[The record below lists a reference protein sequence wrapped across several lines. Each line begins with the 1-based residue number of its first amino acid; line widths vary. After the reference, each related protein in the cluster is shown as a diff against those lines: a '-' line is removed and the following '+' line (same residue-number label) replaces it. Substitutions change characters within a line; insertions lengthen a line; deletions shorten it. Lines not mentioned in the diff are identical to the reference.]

1 MILLNALKRL
11 IYGATTHFSIIQSSC
26 ALRGTSFTSLWT
38 ERMEYP
44 CQIVALEI
52 KVEGNN
58 KAEFRICTDSHGKIF
73 PFADTNTVPNGIVN
87 IIPVDVAAGE
97 LLSIEVK
104 GMSASDKFVV
114 ILSELNIIER
124 R

>member
-26 ALRGTSFTSLWT
+26 ALQGASFISLWT

-52 KVEGNN
+52 KVEN
-58 KAEFRICTDSHGKIF
+58 KHQTMWRIIVDGEKVF
-73 PFADTNTVPNGIVN
+73 PFADENSVADGLVHVM
-87 IIPVDVAAGE
+87 PVEVAAGSMV
-97 LLSIEVK
+97 SIEVR
-104 GMSASDKFVV
+104 GMSASDKSVV
-114 ILSELNIIER
+114 ILSELNLIEKR
-124 R
+124 